1 MFGIST
7 MKRSV
12 LLLAATAI
20 AVALPSQAFSA
31 AAVDAPITPGS
42 TSSGVT
48 TTPPAPKAS
57 TTPYGIDI
65 SYPQCSSTPD
75 IVPSFAIIGVNGGTA
90 VKSNP
95 CFEEQMA
102 WAATSTGSSEQ
113 PKTALYVNIG
123 NPGPGPNTVW
133 WPSANATRDGVKIAN
148 PKGTCKGLA
157 GVACA
162 YVYGY
167 QMALD
172 DQGRIGDRS
181 ASSFTW
187 WIDVEA
193 SNTWSSKDLA
203 ANAASITGMAVY
215 LKSIGAPVGLYSTP
229 YQWKLIAGTT
239 PSTSSLSKLPSWL
252 AGAKSATD
260 AAARCGG
267 TALTSGGRISMVQ
280 WINSAGTLDYNY
292 SCHQLSTTPKP
303 KISGTAKVGKK
314 LSTAAG
320 TWSPKPTLKYTW
332 KANGKTI
339 SGATKSYH
347 TVVKSEVGKTL
358 TVTVTGSK
366 KGYNTVAMV
375 SSATKKVAK

>member
-65 SYPQCSSTPD
+65 SHPQCGAIPD
-75 IVPSFAIIGVNGGTA
+75 ITPAFAIIGVNGGKASTQ
-90 VKSNP
+90 NP
-95 CFEEQMA
+95 CFAQQFA
-102 WAATSTGSSEQ
+102 WANQSSGSPEQ
-113 PKTALYVNIG
+113 PTASVYINTG
-123 NPGPGPNTVW
+123 NPALEATW
-133 WPSANATRDGVKIAN
+133 WPSSNTTKSGVKISN
-148 PKGTCKGLA
+148 PKGTCNHKA

-167 QMALD
+167 SMALD
-172 DQGRIGDRS
+172 DAQSYIGGTDP
-181 ASSFTW
+181 ASLMW
-187 WIDVEA
+187 WLDVET

-292 SCHQLSTTPKP
+292 SCHQLSTTPTP